1 MAETSASTPGPS
13 GSSAIERYYT
23 AKGRLFS
30 HLDGLQLSPE
40 IEDYLETLTDIAEAL
55 DIDQLSFSTYSG
67 AIECLETEELSVAR
81 SLLRTREVKDELARH
96 LLSSLHEQR
105 QMEKW
110 TETLQSQSNG
120 DETTA
125 ALERQKAALTSKA
138 KEYQKE
144 LDLITSDMP
153 ETPPVSIT
161 ELAAFRKQLKKH
173 EQVLKEKRARVE
185 AFQGLPPNIDLA
197 RHALAEARDKQ
208 MELIQLRERLL
219 GKMVDGVN

>member
-1 MAETSASTPGPS
+1 
-13 GSSAIERYYT
+13 
-23 AKGRLFS
+23 S
-30 HLDGLQLSPE
+30 HLDDVQLSPA
-40 IEDYLETLTDIAEAL
+40 IEDYLRSLTDIADAL
-55 DIDQLSFSTYSG
+55 CVDNLSFSTYSK
-67 AIECLETEELSVAR
+67 AIENLETEELSLTR
-81 SLLRTREVKDELARH
+81 SLLRTRAAEDELIQH
-96 LLSSLHEQR
+96 LLSSLHEQA
-105 QMEKW
+105 QIEKW
-110 TETLQSQSNG
+110 TETLHSHSDRAQSA
-120 DETTA
+120 A

-144 LDLITSDMP
+144 LDLVMNDMP
-153 ETPPVSIT
+153 QTTSISIT
-161 ELAAFRKQLKKH
+161 ELAAFRKQLKKQ